1 MKTIRKVDR
10 PIKLQ
15 VIPGPHPGRQD
26 PEIVIDLDDEATHDY
41 FTHGY
46 GGTTAVCIRVY
57 RGGKRVS
64 AFVSIKPAD
73 HGNGVEFDFNVVN
86 KSTDIKRSAIGHP
99 WVDKGD
105 PGERAP

>member
-1 MKTIRKVDR
+1 MRKVDR

-41 FTHGY
+41 FDHGV
-46 GGTTAVCIRVY
+46 GPETAVCIRVY

-64 AFVSIKPAD
+64 AFVSIKPTVKGTGIHFA
-73 HGNGVEFDFNVVN
+73 FTVVN
-86 KSTDIKRSAIGHP
+86 SGADITRKAIGHP
-99 WVDKGD
+99 WVARND
-105 PGERAP
+105 PGGGRAP